1 MVTRIWLKPEDGWQ
15 TTQVALE
22 NLKSSSDLDARTA
35 SQFTPLHWAA
45 TLGHLQV
52 RAPPC
57 LRRVPL
63 AVGLRSRVSGG
74 ASASTVDAQRSL
86 SASDIMPMVKS
97 PVR

>member
-1 MVTRIWLKPEDGWQ
+1 MCRFSTFLLNACHFDVCQCGSSPLSTVGQ

-52 RAPPC
+52 ALLLIEHGVPC
-57 LRRVPL
+57 LIRIIIFIPTWCR
-63 AVGLRSRVSGG
+63 
-74 ASASTVDAQRSL
+74 
-86 SASDIMPMVKS
+86 
-97 PVR
+97 